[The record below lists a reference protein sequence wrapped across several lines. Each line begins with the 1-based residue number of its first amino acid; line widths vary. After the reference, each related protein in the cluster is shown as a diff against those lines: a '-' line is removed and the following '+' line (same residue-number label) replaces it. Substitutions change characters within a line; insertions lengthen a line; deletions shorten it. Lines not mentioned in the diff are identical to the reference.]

1 MPGGDVNAPCLE
13 GLKAMLDGALGSLS
27 WQNQAAHLQPPV
39 ALSAPLAG
47 PAFFRSTFRVLPLL
61 LVLSPVNSS
70 SCTMGNRTTEIRVKY
85 ENILSH
91 DIEELVNM
99 SAEYRDR
106 CCRNKRHV
114 HSKVFF
120 CNDTQEIGSLQSMAC
135 NMLRFFN
142 KQKIN
147 KEFRRKAALVSC
159 GTLQV
164 LQCKCERHKKE
175 KVCTQVN
182 VPNNEDTET
191 VEQPKKKCSQEF
203 CELKEN
209 ISSLR
214 SCWNKFE
221 KIISR

>member
-1 MPGGDVNAPCLE
+1 MF
-13 GLKAMLDGALGSLS
+13 
-27 WQNQAAHLQPPV
+27 H
-39 ALSAPLAG
+39 
-47 PAFFRSTFRVLPLL
+47 AFFRSIFRVLPLL

-70 SCTMGNRTTEIRVKY
+70 SCAMGNRTTEIRVKY

-91 DIEELVNM
+91 DIDELVNM

-106 CCRNKRHV
+106 CCKNKKHEN
-114 HSKVFF
+114 SKVFF
-120 CNDTQEIGSLQSMAC
+120 CNDTQEIESLQSMAC
-135 NMLRFFN
+135 NMLRFFH
-142 KQKIN
+142 KQKIS
-147 KEFRRKAALVSC
+147 KSFRWKAALVSC
-159 GTLQV
+159 GTLQL

-182 VPNNEDTET
+182 THNKEDTET
-191 VEQPKKKCSQEF
+191 GEQSKKKCNQEF

>member
-1 MPGGDVNAPCLE
+1 MFH
-13 GLKAMLDGALGSLS
+13 AL
-27 WQNQAAHLQPPV
+27 
-39 ALSAPLAG
+39 
-47 PAFFRSTFRVLPLL
+47 FRSIFRVLPLL

-70 SCTMGNRTTEIRVKY
+70 SCAMGNKTEIRVKY

-91 DIEELVNM
+91 DVDELEIE
-99 SAEYRDR
+99 
-106 CCRNKRHV
+106 
-114 HSKVFF
+114 
-120 CNDTQEIGSLQSMAC
+120 SLQSMAC
-135 NMLRFFN
+135 NMLRFFH
-142 KQKIN
+142 KQKIS
-147 KEFRRKAALVSC
+147 KDFRWKAALVSC

-182 VPNNEDTET
+182 THNTEDTET
-191 VEQPKKKCSQEF
+191 SEQSKKKCNQEF

>member
-1 MPGGDVNAPCLE
+1 M
-13 GLKAMLDGALGSLS
+13 S
-27 WQNQAAHLQPPV
+27 H
-39 ALSAPLAG
+39 
-47 PAFFRSTFRVLPLL
+47 AFFRSIFRVLPLL

-70 SCTMGNRTTEIRVKY
+70 SCTMGNKTAEIRVKY

-91 DIEELVNM
+91 DIDELVNM

-106 CCRNKRHV
+106 CCKNKKHE

-120 CNDTQEIGSLQSMAC
+120 CNDTQEIESLQSMAC
-135 NMLRFFN
+135 NMLKFFN
-142 KQKIN
+142 KQKIS
-147 KEFRRKAALVSC
+147 KEFRWKAALVSC

-175 KVCTQVN
+175 KVCTQIN
-182 VPNNEDTET
+182 THNNEDRET
-191 VEQPKKKCSQEF
+191 GEQSKKKCNHEF

>member
-1 MPGGDVNAPCLE
+1 
-13 GLKAMLDGALGSLS
+13 
-27 WQNQAAHLQPPV
+27 
-39 ALSAPLAG
+39 
-47 PAFFRSTFRVLPLL
+47 
-61 LVLSPVNSS
+61 
-70 SCTMGNRTTEIRVKY
+70 MGNKTTEIRVKY

-91 DIEELVNM
+91 DIDELVNI

-106 CCRNKRHV
+106 CCKNKKHEN
-114 HSKVFF
+114 SKVFF
-120 CNDTQEIGSLQSMAC
+120 CNDTQEIESLQSMAC
-135 NMLRFFN
+135 NMLRFFH
-142 KQKIN
+142 KQKIS
-147 KEFRRKAALVSC
+147 KDFRWKAALVSC

-175 KVCTQVN
+175 KVCMQVN
-182 VPNNEDTET
+182 THNKEDTE
-191 VEQPKKKCSQEF
+191 QSKKKCNQEF

>member
-1 MPGGDVNAPCLE
+1 
-13 GLKAMLDGALGSLS
+13 
-27 WQNQAAHLQPPV
+27 
-39 ALSAPLAG
+39 
-47 PAFFRSTFRVLPLL
+47 
-61 LVLSPVNSS
+61 
-70 SCTMGNRTTEIRVKY
+70 MGNKTTEIRVKY

-106 CCRNKRHV
+106 CCKNKRHE
-114 HSKVFF
+114 HNKVFF
-120 CNDTQEIGSLQSMAC
+120 CNDTQEIESLQSMAC
-135 NMLRFFN
+135 NMLKFFN

-164 LQCKCERHKKE
+164 LQCKCGRHKKE
-175 KVCTQVN
+175 KVCMQVN
-182 VPNNEDTET
+182 APNNEDTET
-191 VEQPKKKCSQEF
+191 VEQLKKKCNQEF

-221 KIISR
+221 KIISRDGINRNG

>member
-1 MPGGDVNAPCLE
+1 MFY
-13 GLKAMLDGALGSLS
+13 
-27 WQNQAAHLQPPV
+27 
-39 ALSAPLAG
+39 
-47 PAFFRSTFRVLPLL
+47 AFFRSIFRVLPLL

-70 SCTMGNRTTEIRVKY
+70 SCAMGNKTTHIREKY

-91 DIEELVNM
+91 DIDEL
-99 SAEYRDR
+99 
-106 CCRNKRHV
+106 
-114 HSKVFF
+114 
-120 CNDTQEIGSLQSMAC
+120 EIESLQSMAC
-135 NMLRFFN
+135 NMLRFFH
-142 KQKIN
+142 KQKIS
-147 KEFRRKAALVSC
+147 KDYRWKAALVSC

-182 VPNNEDTET
+182 THNKDTEKS
-191 VEQPKKKCSQEF
+191 EQSKKKCNQEF

-221 KIISR
+221 KIIFR

>member
-1 MPGGDVNAPCLE
+1 
-13 GLKAMLDGALGSLS
+13 
-27 WQNQAAHLQPPV
+27 
-39 ALSAPLAG
+39 
-47 PAFFRSTFRVLPLL
+47 
-61 LVLSPVNSS
+61 
-70 SCTMGNRTTEIRVKY
+70 MGNKTTEIRVKY

-106 CCRNKRHV
+106 CCKNKRHE
-114 HSKVFF
+114 HNKVFF

-182 VPNNEDTET
+182 APNNEDTET
-191 VEQPKKKCSQEF
+191 VEQPKKKCNQEF

-221 KIISR
+221 KIISRWLQVNPFLSKWHYLVPWHFICILQVTLFLYTNTLCRIWMESYCTLFPEME

>member
-1 MPGGDVNAPCLE
+1 
-13 GLKAMLDGALGSLS
+13 LS
-27 WQNQAAHLQPPV
+27 HVMATT
-39 ALSAPLAG
+39 
-47 PAFFRSTFRVLPLL
+47 FFRSIFRVLPLL

-70 SCTMGNRTTEIRVKY
+70 SCAMGNKTTHIREKY

-91 DIEELVNM
+91 DIDELVNM

-106 CCRNKRHV
+106 CCKNKKHEN
-114 HSKVFF
+114 SKVFF
-120 CNDTQEIGSLQSMAC
+120 CNDTQEIESLQSMAC
-135 NMLRFFN
+135 NMLRFFH
-142 KQKIN
+142 KQKIS
-147 KEFRRKAALVSC
+147 KDYRWKAALVSC
-159 GTLQV
+159 GTLHV

-182 VPNNEDTET
+182 THNKDTEKS
-191 VEQPKKKCSQEF
+191 EQSKKKCNQEF

-221 KIISR
+221 KIIFR